1 MEVNNMKKATFVAF
15 CLMLVLAFAVSSSFA
30 GEAKGEKVT
39 VEGNVICLIP
49 DYGKGTVNPVIANG
63 PCNNVPAHQH
73 LLVTKDGKVYTLQ
86 GLQEG
91 LMAIAANP
99 NHTAVKITGVA
110 TENPGGWVLTVE

>member
-1 MEVNNMKKATFVAF
+1 
-15 CLMLVLAFAVSSSFA
+15 
-30 GEAKGEKVT
+30 
-39 VEGNVICLIP
+39 
-49 DYGKGTVNPVIANG
+49 
-63 PCNNVPAHQH
+63 
-73 LLVTKDGKVYTLQ
+73 VTKDGKVYTLQ

>member
-1 MEVNNMKKATFVAF
+1 MKKATLVALF
-15 CLMLVLAFAVSSSFA
+15 LMLVLAYAVSSSFA

-49 DYGKGTVNPVIANG
+49 DYTKGTVNPVIADG
-63 PCNNVPAHQH
+63 PCNNVPPHQH
-73 LLVTKDGKVYTLQ
+73 LLVSKEGKVYTLQ

-91 LMAIAANP
+91 LVPILTNP
-99 NHTAVKITGVA
+99 NHTNVKITGMA